1 MGYHTMSITYT
12 SWPRQILIRGC
23 MIKDLVLLIMQP
35 LIQIYLSQDRQM
47 FPRIEKGLEL
57 IHDRI

>member
-1 MGYHTMSITYT
+1 
-12 SWPRQILIRGC
+12 